1 MPFHFCLMH
10 KTLNMKSILKTALT
24 SALLCLLSFHANAQ
38 SSKYKCMLQMSNYVG
53 EGAYIV
59 VSLINPK
66 GDYEKTIYVM
76 GDDKKWYKTLK
87 EWHKFYSKKPTDIS
101 ATTGASVTG
110 GDRSITTFEID
121 DSKINKGYKL
131 RFESCVEDQK
141 YNVNDI
147 EIPLT
152 AEGIAA
158 KTEGKGYIR
167 YVRLNKI

>member
-1 MPFHFCLMH
+1 
-10 KTLNMKSILKTALT
+10 MKSIHKIALT
-24 SALLCLLSFHANAQ
+24 AALIFFLSFQATAQ
-38 SSKYKCMLQMSNYVG
+38 TSKYKCMLQMSNYMG

-59 VSLINPK
+59 VSIVNAK
-66 GDYEKTIYVM
+66 GDYDKTLYVM

-101 ATTGASVTG
+101 AKTGASVTG
-110 GDRSITTFEID
+110 GDRSTTTLEIE

-131 RFESCVEDQK
+131 RFETAVEDNK
-141 YNVNDI
+141 YYTADL

-152 AEGIAA
+152 TEAMAE